1 MESKSEKFKRI
12 AENRTNRI
20 IDQIRVLGNLS
31 NTSNY
36 EFTMDEVD
44 QIFKSIQTELKK
56 TREMFE
62 LENEKK
68 FRLKWVELIFYLL
81 LPPFYYWR
89 F

>member
-1 MESKSEKFKRI
+1 METKSEKFKRI

-44 QIFKSIQTELKK
+44 QIFKSIQAELKK
-56 TREMFE
+56 TKELFEM
-62 LENEKK
+62 ENEKK
-68 FRLKWVELIFYLL
+68 FRLK
-81 LPPFYYWR
+81 
-89 F
+89 

>member
-1 MESKSEKFKRI
+1 METKSEKFKRI

-44 QIFKSIQTELKK
+44 QIFKSIQAELKNTK
-56 TREMFE
+56 ELFEM
-62 LENEKK
+62 ENEKK
-68 FRLKWVELIFYLL
+68 FRLKWLEL
-81 LPPFYYWR
+81 
-89 F
+89 

>member
-1 MESKSEKFKRI
+1 METKSEKFKRI

-44 QIFKSIQTELKK
+44 QIFKSIQAELKK
-56 TREMFE
+56 TKELFEM
-62 LENEKK
+62 ENEKK
-68 FRLKWVELIFYLL
+68 FRLKWLEL
-81 LPPFYYWR
+81 
-89 F
+89 

>member
-1 MESKSEKFKRI
+1 METKSEKFKRI

-44 QIFKSIQTELKK
+44 QIFKSIQAELKNTK
-56 TREMFE
+56 ELFEM
-62 LENEKK
+62 ENEKK
-68 FRLKWVELIFYLL
+68 FRLK
-81 LPPFYYWR
+81 
-89 F
+89 

>member
-1 MESKSEKFKRI
+1 METKSEKFKRI

-56 TREMFE
+56 TRELFE
-62 LENEKK
+62 MENEKK
-68 FRLKWVELIFYLL
+68 FRLKWVEL
-81 LPPFYYWR
+81 
-89 F
+89 

>member
-1 MESKSEKFKRI
+1 METKSEKFKRI

-44 QIFKSIQTELKK
+44 QIFKSIQAELKK
-56 TREMFE
+56 TKELFEM
-62 LENEKK
+62 ENEKK
-68 FRLKWVELIFYLL
+68 FRLKWVEL
-81 LPPFYYWR
+81 
-89 F
+89 

>member
-1 MESKSEKFKRI
+1 METKSEKFKRI

-44 QIFKSIQTELKK
+44 QIFKSIQAELKK
-56 TREMFE
+56 TKAMPS
-62 LENEKK
+62 N
-68 FRLKWVELIFYLL
+68 
-81 LPPFYYWR
+81 PNG
-89 F
+89 